1 LFVENLK
8 KSKRFKKLMQGES
21 DREREREMRCEVVA
35 VKYSIYR
42 ELLNA

>member
-8 KSKRFKKLMQGES
+8 KIITFQEVDPGTE
-21 DREREREMRCEVVA
+21 REGEREMRCEVVA